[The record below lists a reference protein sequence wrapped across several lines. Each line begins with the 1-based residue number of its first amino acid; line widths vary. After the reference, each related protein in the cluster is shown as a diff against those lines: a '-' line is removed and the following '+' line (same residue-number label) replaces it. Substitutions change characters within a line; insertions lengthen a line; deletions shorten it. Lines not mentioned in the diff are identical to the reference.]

1 MKKWISKIDILASVL
16 IILALRSLYSMDIAQ
31 AIVFVALSAFIGYT
45 KWLDMIKKPD
55 LSQEVLEE
63 LNKMK
68 NVVSSLSVKSA
79 AKTPQEGKRFF

>member
-16 IILALRSLYSMDIAQ
+16 VILALRALYSMDIAQ

-55 LSQEVLEE
+55 LSEEVMDE

-68 NVVSSLSVKSA
+68 NVVSSLAVKNAAKSA
-79 AKTPQEGKRFF
+79 QEGKRFF